1 MQNIYTLNMYGQGII
16 TLPKAWR
23 EKTKAKKFIAK
34 EHKNQLILEPLASE
48 ENLKMLTENPSF
60 DFLRDEPDLYNDLV
74 D

>member
-1 MQNIYTLNMYGQGII
+1 MIYTLSMYGQGVI

-23 EKTKAKKFIAK
+23 EKTKTKKFIAR
-34 EHKNQLILEPLASE
+34 EQGNQLILEPLTEA

-60 DFLRDEPDLYNDLV
+60 YFLKDEPDLYNDLV